1 MLLDERNG
9 PLLRLGRPSSG
20 VRTGRCRGDGGR
32 QQFGSDRALVGV
44 AVIAERIPIPRGPR
58 PEVRIAPGNNF
69 ERRSSHLLM
78 DPSADVETTSTS
90 AMPVLLTPV
99 RVGVAGAQTGDAYGR
114 FAAEV
119 HGFLVRTVRDGDV
132 AADLLAD
139 AFTKLLVEEREGLW
153 PDRPRAWLY
162 RVASNLAMSRGRRL
176 RVAARVDQVLQAR
189 HHDQVSD
196 SPDAEVLRR
205 ERRSDLDRA
214 LGLLGTDARVAL
226 ILAAQGFDGTTI
238 AMTIGRT
245 EAATRTL
252 MCRSR
257 MRLREALREGD
268 R

>member
-1 MLLDERNG
+1 MPDARPIPRTERKRRAGN
-9 PLLRLGRPSSG
+9 SNSAA
-20 VRTGRCRGDGGR
+20 T
-32 QQFGSDRALVGV
+32 ALVAV
-44 AVIAERIPIPRGPR
+44 AVSAERIPKPRGPDHR
-58 PEVRIAPGNNF
+58 PDMRIAPGNNF

-90 AMPVLLTPV
+90 AMPMLLTPV

-139 AFTKLLVEEREGLW
+139 AFTKLLVEEREGRW

-189 HHDQVSD
+189 HHDQVSN
-196 SPDAEVLRR
+196 SPDAEVLLR

-245 EAATRTL
+245 EAATRAAARRRRGARGLPTGSR
-252 MCRSR
+252 RSAR
-257 MRLREALREGD
+257 PGRPSW
-268 R
+268 